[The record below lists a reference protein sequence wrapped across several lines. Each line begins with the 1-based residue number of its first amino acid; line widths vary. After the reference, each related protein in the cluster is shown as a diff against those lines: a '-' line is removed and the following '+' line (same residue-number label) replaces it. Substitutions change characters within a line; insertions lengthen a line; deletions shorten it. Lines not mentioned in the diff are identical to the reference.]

1 MKGKIKE
8 VESFKDF
15 ERVYKVFEEPPYNE
29 KYTEEEIQEIF
40 MKYKKAGYIYGAYN
54 EKDCIGIVVIE
65 KGVRKDQPVNFNEDV
80 MYLAD
85 IAVLDEY
92 RRTGL
97 GTQLMLYSVM
107 QSKAL
112 GYKKMYMRTLE
123 QGKSMS
129 YGIARKIGFNQIPN
143 VYQDVERER
152 VDGNVTSVR
161 NIFLELDINLLDKKS
176 IKNAIENSSS
186 SEEIKNIDSNEGIN
200 NFDSI
205 EENKNSNL
213 NNEDLQK

>member
-8 VESFKDF
+8 VENFKDF

-29 KYTEEEIQEIF
+29 KYTKEEIQEIF
-40 MKYKKAGYIYGAYN
+40 IKYKKSGYIYGAYN
-54 EKDCIGIVVIE
+54 ENDCIGLVVIE
-65 KGVRKDQPVNFNEDV
+65 KGARKDQPVNFNEDV

-107 QSKAL
+107 QSKSL
-112 GYKKMYMRTLE
+112 GYNKMYMRTLE
-123 QGKSMS
+123 PGKSMS

-152 VDGNVTSVR
+152 IDGNVTSVR
-161 NIFLELDINLLDKKS
+161 NIFLELDINLLDKRNFMN
-176 IKNAIENSSS
+176 IIGNSSLKG
-186 SEEIKNIDSNEGIN
+186 EIKNNDLNAVSN
-200 NFDSI
+200 
-205 EENKNSNL
+205 NSNL
-213 NNEDLQK
+213 NNENIEK